1 MTRAIS
7 SASLKR
13 ILHAPFE
20 SSPEA
25 SSRRNQY
32 KVSRAS
38 LSAMLYLL
46 IKSARLCPA
55 CASCTFAPTEVPDL
69 SNCCAK
75 IRSDRGF
82 ESILRHKRTISK
94 AKLKVLSFMSRGGCA
109 SFTFYFCLF
118 TFSLYQAPRA
128 GITLVANSS
137 MDRITCSWL
146 RPPKLNMPTR
156 LSGRAVS
163 II

>member
-7 SASLKR
+7 SASLNR
-13 ILHAPFE
+13 ILHAPFD

-55 CASCTFAPTEVPDL
+55 CASCTFAPTDVPAFN
-69 SNCCAK
+69 NCCAK

-82 ESILRHKRTISK
+82 ESRLRQRRMISK
-94 AKLKVLSFMSRGGCA
+94 AKLKVLSFMSRGGSA
-109 SFTFYFCLF
+109 SFNFYFFLF
-118 TFSLYQAPRA
+118 DFLLLPFYF
-128 GITLVANSS
+128 G
-137 MDRITCSWL
+137 
-146 RPPKLNMPTR
+146 
-156 LSGRAVS
+156 
-163 II
+163 